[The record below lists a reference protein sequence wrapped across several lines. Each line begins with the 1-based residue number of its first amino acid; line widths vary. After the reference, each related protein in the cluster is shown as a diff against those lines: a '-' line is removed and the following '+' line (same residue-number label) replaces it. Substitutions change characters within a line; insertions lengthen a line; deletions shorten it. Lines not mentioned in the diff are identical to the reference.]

1 MAVDWV
7 ALRNSYSAGAI
18 TKNNTTSG
26 INWDELRN
34 KARDAD
40 QKTTD
45 NWFNTFDYDS
55 AIKRQAEL
63 EKQQNE
69 LSNQIYLSLQSRN
82 PADYKK
88 ANETTTNNK
97 NEISKLKSEYDDVT
111 NQINYYN
118 YLKNQKYIAEFENC
132 TNTGDYTQNSKPTEE
147 KADVF
152 MKGLLDSGLIISGAN
167 KEMSDKEIGV
177 YSYYINKG
185 DNKKATNYLEAIT
198 SSLNRKAGE
207 KIANSITSIDIPVIE
222 ELATFFYG
230 VYSGAESS
238 INGIGQAVGRL
249 FGNTDPYDVTIS
261 SYAMQSIG
269 ETSDNWFQK
278 MASGVGSAVG
288 GMLPAV
294 AASLAFSPAAGAI
307 AMGISSGGNAY
318 AQARREGK
326 DDTTALIY
334 GGLVGASDALT
345 QYLLGGINKVSSGGL
360 SKLVAKNSF
369 VRGIATK
376 LDDAIK
382 VVSTTPTIQKAFQTA
397 VKFGKFAARANDEG
411 FQEFLQAN
419 LEPMIRALTYG
430 EKVDIDLLSSDKLES
445 YLMGF
450 LTAGL
455 FNGADVIAA
464 HKRGTRLSALV
475 QDETVRNVLL
485 DPANTETLINEYG
498 YDTAK
503 LIKEKV
509 VLLNNKA
516 AKANATTQG
525 DTQNVKQMNVNAEN
539 AQPPDTTRN
548 ATIGNT
554 LNKEADNTAS
564 SVIWENYEAG
574 NNIKSLIEA
583 HRNTDTAT
591 LARFEESTAKN
602 SDVDKMRDELYNL
615 DSETGAA
622 SDDIEDALPQK
633 DVSTADKGIGESKGT
648 TFSQGSLV
656 PDKILKTKP
665 KYSPVADKWLEN
677 GGQITIENGNWK
689 YTNSQG
695 TSVTYKNGFPDFTG
709 SGHVKQEV
717 DIGSFKNR
725 AADFKMADKMAPNGP
740 KSPDSTWHHHED
752 GKTLQEVDKK
762 IHEQFRHEGGIAG
775 MKKNN

>member
-1 MAVDWV
+1 M
-7 ALRNSYSAGAI
+7 I
-18 TKNNTTSG
+18 
-26 INWDELRN
+26 
-34 KARDAD
+34 
-40 QKTTD
+40 
-45 NWFNTFDYDS
+45 
-55 AIKRQAEL
+55 IKF
-63 EKQQNE
+63 
-69 LSNQIYLSLQSRN
+69 
-82 PADYKK
+82 P
-88 ANETTTNNK
+88 
-97 NEISKLKSEYDDVT
+97 SEYDDVT

-334 GGLVGASDALT
+334 GGLIGASDALT

-360 SKLVAKNSF
+360 SKLVAKNPF

-445 YLMGF
+445 YLIGF

-464 HKRGTRLSALV
+464 NKRGVSLVTLV
-475 QDETVRNVLL
+475 QDDIARKQIINPLNAGKLRDGLGFVKAKLAKEKAVLL
-485 DPANTETLINEYG
+485 
-498 YDTAK
+498 
-503 LIKEKV
+503 EK
-509 VLLNNKA
+509 KA
-516 AKANATTQG
+516 AKASAKAQG
-525 DTQNVKQMNVNAEN
+525 DTQSVRTNMNAE
-539 AQPPDTTRN
+539 AVQPPGTTRN

-574 NNIKSLIEA
+574 NNIKSLIDA

-615 DSETGAA
+615 DRESGTDNTA
-622 SDDIEDALPQK
+622 SQNDAPK
-633 DVSTADKGIGESKGT
+633 IDNSVVKSKGSKLDILLRNQAQGKDFERKS
-648 TFSQGSLV
+648 FSEFNNNFRQ
-656 PDKILKTKP
+656 
-665 KYSPVADKWLEN
+665 AQE
-677 GGQITIENGNWK
+677 QITVKTSGNIK
-689 YTNSQG
+689 TRLDAI
-695 TSVTYKNGFPDFTG
+695 GFD
-709 SGHVKQEV
+709 
-717 DIGSFKNR
+717 
-725 AADFKMADKMAPNGP
+725 A
-740 KSPDSTWHHHED
+740 D
-752 GKTLQEVDKK
+752 GKIV
-762 IHEQFRHEGGIAG
+762 IHEFKSSISAPLTRNQKIAFPEILDSGATVVGKGKGVFIGGYEIPIG
-775 MKKNN
+775 TDVKIVRPLKSK